1 MDTTFVQVNVLD
13 IPRIYTAIAEWAAC
27 ICFSW
32 YLKPRLEKKKY
43 VAVSAFWLVLQV
55 FFLVISDDVGIWLW
69 LPCMVVAMGLMLS
82 LILLLNEVDMLGGIY
97 TCMRAFLLAEFMAS
111 IEWQFHCFFWPL
123 NDMEWW
129 KKWGLL
135 LLVYGIILMLCGLA
149 EKKYCMAEGKL
160 NVTRQECANLTVIGI
175 AVWAI
180 SNLSFYY
187 EKTPFSGQYAS
198 EIMNIRTL
206 VDAMGVV
213 LIFTYHIQHRENE
226 MRQELRTMQTMLEN
240 QYAQYRVNR
249 DSIEMV
255 NRKYHDLKHLIAVMR
270 AEPDAGLKEEWL
282 DRLEDD
288 IRAYEVQNKTG
299 NKVLDTLLTAK
310 MVTCQKHGIT
320 MTVVADGKCLAFMDK
335 MDICTIFGNALDNA
349 IEYERKIADKEKR
362 MVHLKLNTQKQFV
375 LFQMENY
382 CPEPPKFLGGLPL
395 TTKQDALNHGYG
407 LKSIQYTVKKYAG
420 RMTVKTEQDWFVL
433 KVLIPLPDDIEI

>member
-1 MDTTFVQVNVLD
+1 METTFVQVNILD

-43 VAVSAFWLVLQV
+43 IAVSAFWLVLQV
-55 FFLVISDDVGIWLW
+55 FFLVLSDDVGIWLW

-111 IEWQFHCFFWPL
+111 IEWQFHCFFWPE

-160 NVTRQECANLTVIGI
+160 NVTKQECVNLTVIGI

-226 MRQELRTMQTMLEN
+226 MREELRTMQTMLEN
-240 QYAQYRVNR
+240 QYAQYRMNR

-270 AEPDAGLKEEWL
+270 AEPDAALREEWL
-282 DRLEDD
+282 DRLEND

-320 MTVVADGKCLAFMDK
+320 MTVVADGKCLSFMDK

-349 IEYERKIADKEKR
+349 IEYERKIEEKEKR

-382 CPEPPKFLGGLPL
+382 CPKPPKFWGGLPL
-395 TTKQDALNHGYG
+395 TTKLDTANHGYG
-407 LKSIQYTVKKYAG
+407 LKSIQYTVKKYGG

-433 KVLIPLPDDIEI
+433 KVLIPLPENIEI

>member
-1 MDTTFVQVNVLD
+1 MDTTFIQVNVLD

-43 VAVSAFWLVLQV
+43 IVVSVFWLVLQV

-69 LPCMVVAMGLMLS
+69 LPCMIVAIGLMLA
-82 LILLLNEVDMLGGIY
+82 LILILNEVDMAGGIY

-111 IEWQFHCFFWPL
+111 LEWQFHCFWWPQ
-123 NDMEWW
+123 NDMQWW

-135 LLVYGIILMLCGLA
+135 LFVYAVILIVCGLA
-149 EKKYCMAEGKL
+149 EKRYSMADGRL
-160 NVTRQECANLTVIGI
+160 NVTKQECISLSAIGI
-175 AVWAI
+175 AVFAI

-198 EIMNIRTL
+198 EVMNIRTL

-213 LIFTYHIQHRENE
+213 LLFTYHIQHRENE
-226 MRQELRTMQTMLEN
+226 MRQELSTMQSMLEN

-249 DSIEMV
+249 DSIDMV
-255 NRKYHDLKHLIAVMR
+255 NRKYHDLKHLIEVLR
-270 AEPDAGLKEEWL
+270 VEPDAALREEWL
-282 DRLEDD
+282 DRLEND
-288 IRAYEVQNKTG
+288 IRAYELQNKTG

-320 MTVVADGKCLAFMDK
+320 MTVVADGKCLSFMDK
-335 MDICTIFGNALDNA
+335 MDICTVFGNALDNA
-349 IEYERKIADKEKR
+349 IEYERKITDKEKR

-382 CPEPPKFLGGLPL
+382 CPEPPKFLGGLPI
-395 TTKQDALNHGYG
+395 TTKQNTLNHGYG
-407 LKSIQYTVKKYAG
+407 LKSIQYTVKKYGG

-433 KVLIPLPDDIEI
+433 KVLIPLPDNIGI

>member
-1 MDTTFVQVNVLD
+1 MDTALVQVNVLD

-43 VAVSAFWLVLQV
+43 IAVSAFWLVLQV

-69 LPCMVVAMGLMLS
+69 LPCMLVALGLMLS
-82 LILLLNEVDMLGGIY
+82 LILLVNEVDMLDGIY

-111 IEWQFHCFFWPL
+111 IEWQFHCFFWPE
-123 NDMEWW
+123 NDMQWW

-135 LLVYGIILMLCGLA
+135 LIVYAVILILCGLA
-149 EKKYCMAEGKL
+149 EKKYCMVEGKL
-160 NVTRQECANLTVIGI
+160 NVTRQECVNLTVIGI

-270 AEPDAGLKEEWL
+270 AEPDAALREEWL
-282 DRLEDD
+282 DRLEND

-349 IEYERKIADKEKR
+349 IEYERKIEDKEKR
-362 MVHLKLNTQKQFV
+362 IVHLKLNTQKQFV

-382 CPEPPKFLGGLPL
+382 CPKPPKFLGGLPL

-407 LKSIQYTVKKYAG
+407 LKSIQYTVKKYGG

-433 KVLIPLPDDIEI
+433 KVLIPLPDNIEI